1 MEHMD
6 LIQIVFFLGL
16 YFDGHGLSFD
26 LFAVMDNLSFK
37 FSDCWNCFLNENQK
51 SAWESL
57 SSYYYLTVLYFISAF
72 DLDIY
77 SHFYLSLGSIYFL
90 KHGHAMVLN
99 N

>member
-16 YFDGHGLSFD
+16 YFDDHDLSFD
-26 LFAVMDNLSFK
+26 LVAIMDNLSFK

-57 SSYYYLTVLYFISAF
+57 SSYYYLIVLYFISAF

-77 SHFYLSLGSIYFL
+77 FHFYLSLGSIYFL
-90 KHGHAMVLN
+90 KLGHAMVLN